1 MARAGRQMRVTV
13 RVLSALALLF
23 LSFAHQ
29 PALARQISPSIAADY
44 LLPDG
49 TIGDICFG
57 MDGVDDKEHG
67 SSHEGLAP
75 VCDYC
80 RLSASVLLPAPAGEG
95 YLVIRSAFLVSIPP
109 DFKTLLVSQPRLLP
123 QSRTSSLALTASPT
137 AIFKNTQSIQP
148 PDAALTVL
156 L

>member
-1 MARAGRQMRVTV
+1 MAVAGRQWRMTV

-29 PALARQISPSIAADY
+29 PAFARQITPAMAAAY
-44 LLPDG
+44 MLPDG

-57 MDGVDDKEHG
+57 LHGIEGKSHG
-67 SSHEGLAP
+67 SSHQALAP

-80 RLSASVLLPAPAGEG
+80 RLSASIALPSPPGDG
-95 YLVIRSAFLVSIPP
+95 YLAIRVAALLDSTQDFPTLFVSY
-109 DFKTLLVSQPRLLP
+109 PRLMP
-123 QSRTSSLALTASPT
+123 QSRA
-137 AIFKNTQSIQP
+137 P
-148 PDAALTVL
+148 PIL

>member
-1 MARAGRQMRVTV
+1 MARAGRQIRVAV

-29 PALARQISPSIAADY
+29 PAFARQITPSIAAQY
-44 LLPDG
+44 MLPDG
-49 TIGDICFG
+49 TTGDICFSL
-57 MDGVDDKEHG
+57 DGVNGKDHG
-67 SSHEGLAP
+67 SSHQGLAP

-95 YLVIRSAFLVSIPP
+95 YLVIRTAFHVSIPVEYAAVFVP
-109 DFKTLLVSQPRLLP
+109 NPRLLP
-123 QSRTSSLALTASPT
+123 QSRA
-137 AIFKNTQSIQP
+137 P
-148 PDAALTVL
+148 PVL

>member
-1 MARAGRQMRVTV
+1 MAVAGRQWRMTV

-29 PALARQISPSIAADY
+29 PAFARQISPSVAADY

-57 MDGVDDKEHG
+57 LDGVDGKEHG
-67 SSHEGLAP
+67 SSHEAMAP

-80 RLSASVLLPAPAGEG
+80 RLAASIALPSPPGDGHLL
-95 YLVIRSAFLVSIPP
+95 IRVAALSDRKP
-109 DFKTLLVSQPRLLP
+109 DFLTVFVAHPRLLP
-123 QSRTSSLALTASPT
+123 QSRAPPLSL
-137 AIFKNTQSIQP
+137 
-148 PDAALTVL
+148 
-156 L
+156 

>member
-29 PALARQISPSIAADY
+29 PAFARQISPSMAADY

-57 MDGVDDKEHG
+57 LDGVDSKEHG
-67 SSHEGLAP
+67 SSHEALAP

-95 YLVIRSAFLVSIPP
+95 YLVIRAAFLVSIHP
-109 DFKTLLVSQPRLLP
+109 DFEALFVSHARLLP
-123 QSRTSSLALTASPT
+123 QSRA
-137 AIFKNTQSIQP
+137 P
-148 PDAALTVL
+148 PIWL
-156 L
+156 

>member
-1 MARAGRQMRVTV
+1 MAAAGQQWRKTV

-29 PALARQISPSIAADY
+29 PAFARQITPAMAAGY

-57 MDGVDDKEHG
+57 LDGIEGKSHG
-67 SSHEGLAP
+67 SSHEALAP

-80 RLSASVLLPAPAGEG
+80 RLAGSIVLPSPPGDGHLIVRVAAISDRKPGF
-95 YLVIRSAFLVSIPP
+95 LSILVSR
-109 DFKTLLVSQPRLLP
+109 PRLLP
-123 QSRTSSLALTASPT
+123 QSRAPPLSL
-137 AIFKNTQSIQP
+137 
-148 PDAALTVL
+148 
-156 L
+156 

>member
-1 MARAGRQMRVTV
+1 MARAGRQIRVAV

-29 PALARQISPSIAADY
+29 PAFARQITPSMAAQY
-44 LLPDG
+44 MLPDG
-49 TIGDICFG
+49 TTGDICFG
-57 MDGVDDKEHG
+57 LDGVDGRDHG
-67 SSHEGLAP
+67 SSHQGLAP

-95 YLVIRSAFLVSIPP
+95 YLVIRTAFHVSLPVEYTAVFVP
-109 DFKTLLVSQPRLLP
+109 NPRLLP
-123 QSRTSSLALTASPT
+123 QSRA
-137 AIFKNTQSIQP
+137 P
-148 PDAALTVL
+148 PVL

>member
-1 MARAGRQMRVTV
+1 MAAAGRQWQITM

-29 PALARQISPSIAADY
+29 PAVARSITPAMAADY
-44 LLPDG
+44 MLPDG

-57 MDGVDDKEHG
+57 LDGIEGKSHG

-80 RLSASVLLPAPAGEG
+80 RLAGSVDLPSPPSDSH
-95 YLVIRSAFLVSIPP
+95 LVIRTTALSNIAP
-109 DFKTLLVSQPRLLP
+109 DFVAVFVSPPRLLP
-123 QSRTSSLALTASPT
+123 QSRA
-137 AIFKNTQSIQP
+137 P
-148 PDAALTVL
+148 PLPL
-156 L
+156 

>member
-1 MARAGRQMRVTV
+1 MARAGRQMRVAV

-29 PALARQISPSIAADY
+29 PAFARQITPSMAADY
-44 LLPDG
+44 MLPDG

-57 MDGVDDKEHG
+57 LDGIDGKEHG

-80 RLSASVLLPAPAGEG
+80 RLAASVLLPSPAGEG
-95 YLVIRSAFLVSIPP
+95 YLVIGSAFVAAAKLDFQALYVSH
-109 DFKTLLVSQPRLLP
+109 PRLLP
-123 QSRTSSLALTASPT
+123 QSRA
-137 AIFKNTQSIQP
+137 P
-148 PDAALTVL
+148 PIWL
-156 L
+156 

>member
-1 MARAGRQMRVTV
+1 MAKAWRQMQVTV

-29 PALARQISPSIAADY
+29 PVFARQITPSMAADY

-57 MDGVDDKEHG
+57 LDGIDGKGHG
-67 SSHEGLAP
+67 SSHEAMAP

-80 RLSASVLLPAPAGEG
+80 RLSGSVLLPEPAGEG
-95 YLVIRSAFLVSIPP
+95 YLVIRSAFLVSGQY
-109 DFKTLLVSQPRLLP
+109 DFKTRFVSHPRLLP
-123 QSRTSSLALTASPT
+123 QSRAPPISL
-137 AIFKNTQSIQP
+137 
-148 PDAALTVL
+148 
-156 L
+156 

>member
-29 PALARQISPSIAADY
+29 PAFARQISPSMAAEY

-57 MDGVDDKEHG
+57 MDGIDGKEHG
-67 SSHEGLAP
+67 SSHEAMAP

-80 RLSASVLLPAPAGEG
+80 RLAASIALPSPPGDG
-95 YLVIRSAFLVSIPP
+95 YLAFRLAALSDSRP
-109 DFKTLLVSQPRLLP
+109 DFPALFVSYPRLMP
-123 QSRTSSLALTASPT
+123 QSRA
-137 AIFKNTQSIQP
+137 P
-148 PDAALTVL
+148 PIL